1 MRKQTFSGHLRGT
14 TSILAISAAT
24 LLASSGARPANAQIP
39 IATGGIYAGGSTL
52 ASGAFRQI
60 FDCYVGA
67 TVGSGTAYPDGFS
80 FDSTFPGPGKLPT
93 TCTVWDPDAFRSAP
107 ARGLVA
113 GVGSGN
119 GMRGFITN
127 TPQQWYSRRL
137 MPNASANFPINTPLP
152 AIQPPMIDLANPG
165 APATTFG
172 SYPYPRIDIGLS
184 EAPIGTTLA
193 ALTTSSISFNPTQ
206 SWTTTGGA
214 LTQIIMNSTSTAS
227 VAYSTTVY
235 GNPIQIPAFEANVAI
250 AVNTST
256 MTVNSAVA
264 GTGTLPAT
272 QANQGAAIQLSTA
285 QMCTIFTGLVTNW
298 NSTTPNYLPFLD
310 KTGTQQLAAFDYTN
324 LNSSGTAQAYSVS
337 SLPIRVVYNG
347 DESGETYIL
356 TNYLKAVCPLLD
368 TPSGLY
374 GYKSIFNTTTLP
386 STSFTNLIARIDAVR
401 GPGPWSTNTT
411 VTTNTWIPAIGS
423 GGAAAT
429 ISDGVGG
436 AGRIGYVGANLTRP
450 YTTQV
455 SGAGLSNV
463 GAPYSAALQNEQLRA
478 AGTYVPNNGGSTSLT
493 FIAPTPDAAN
503 AAWGDTRL
511 KSPSTTWTWNDYNI
525 YANVYGTVIQSG
537 VNVTGLPV
545 LPLTNKLNAYPLSG
559 TTFLNL
565 YSCYNVQSDPD
576 RVTNLVNFLT
586 WYFAGA
592 DSTDPNYDPDVVPV
606 VQNAGFHPVPVS
618 YAQNIKKQYWGSWGP
633 SYTDIAAA
641 GTPQVVGCL
650 NVANGASGGAK

>member
-1 MRKQTFSGHLRGT
+1 MKKQTLLGHLRGT
-14 TSILAISAAT
+14 TSMLALSAAT
-24 LLASSGARPANAQIP
+24 LFALSGARPANAQAST
-39 IATGGIYAGGSTL
+39 ATSGIYAGGSTL
-52 ASGAFRQI
+52 AALAFRQV
-60 FDCYVGA
+60 FDCYMGSI
-67 TVGSGTAYPDGFS
+67 VGSGTTYPDGLA
-80 FDSTFPGPGKLPT
+80 FDAGFPGRGLLPT
-93 TCTVWDPDAFRSAP
+93 TCTLVSVPVQ
-107 ARGLVA
+107 GMVA

-152 AIQPPMIDLANPG
+152 ASQPPMIDLANPG

-184 EAPIGTTLA
+184 EAPLAMVGAPTT
-193 ALTTSSISFNPTQ
+193 LTTSFISFNPTQ

-214 LTQIIMNSTSTAS
+214 LTQITMNSTSTAS
-227 VAYSTTVY
+227 VAYNTTVY
-235 GNPIQIPAFEANVAI
+235 GNPIQIPAFEVNVAI

-272 QANQGAAIQLSTA
+272 QASQGAAIQLSTA
-285 QMCTIFTGLVTNW
+285 QMCAIFTGLVTDW
-298 NSTTPNYLPFLD
+298 NSTTPNYLPYLD

-347 DESGETYIL
+347 DESGETFIL

-386 STSFTNLIARIDAVR
+386 STSFTNLITRIDAIR
-401 GPGPWSTNTT
+401 GPGPWSTTTT
-411 VTTNTWIPAIGS
+411 VTTNAWISAIGS

-463 GAPYSAALQNEQLRA
+463 GAPFSAALQNEQLRG

-493 FIAPTPDAAN
+493 FIAPTPDAAA
-503 AAWGDTRL
+503 AAWADVRL
-511 KSPSTTWTWNDYNI
+511 QTPSTTWTWNDYNI
-525 YANVYGTVIQSG
+525 YANVIPSGSAYFYSQFG
-537 VNVTGLPV
+537 VNVSGLPV

-592 DSTDPNYDPDVVPV
+592 DRTDPNYDPDVAPLI
-606 VQNAGFHPVPVS
+606 QNAGFQKVPIRYV
-618 YAQNIKKQYWGSWGP
+618 QNIKNQYWGTQTTAISRAF
-633 SYTDIAAA
+633 T
-641 GTPQVVGCL
+641 TQTNGCL